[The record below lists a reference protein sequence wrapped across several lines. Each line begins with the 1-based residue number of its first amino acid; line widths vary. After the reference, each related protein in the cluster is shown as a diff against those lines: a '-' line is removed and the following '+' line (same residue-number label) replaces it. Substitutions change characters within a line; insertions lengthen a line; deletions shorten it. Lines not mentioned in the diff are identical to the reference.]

1 MKQSKITALYSRLSR
16 DDESHGDSTSI
27 QTQKSILEDYAA
39 KNGFTNIVHFV
50 DDGWS
55 GGNFERPDW
64 KRMITEVEAGNV
76 ATVISKDLSR
86 VGREYLQTGFYT
98 EVFFREKSVRFIAI
112 ANNVDSNDQ
121 TSSEFAPFLNIMS
134 EWYLRDA
141 SRKVKASHRARGMSG
156 KRLTFNPIYG
166 FVLDPNDKSKWIL
179 DPESAA
185 VVRRIFELT
194 IEGKGPCDIA
204 RIFAG
209 EKIERP
215 TYYQHTRGIV
225 DYSNSHDLTT
235 PYAWSGNSIARMI
248 TKPEYIGHTVNFRT
262 TKESYKD
269 KNSKENSKD
278 DWVIFENTHPAI
290 VDSDT
295 WEAAQRCRETTRRKD
310 SHGEANPLT
319 GLVFCADCG
328 KKLYNHR
335 QPNPKQYI
343 DKRGYT
349 VNRNSK
355 DIYECSTY
363 NLSGRKFDR
372 KCSSHNIRTVV
383 LQVTAHEVIKAACAA
398 VKADTDKFVAQL
410 REKSAIRQEESAK
423 AHKQKIAQGD
433 RRIKELDALIKRIYE
448 DNFSGKLSDK
458 RFAALSE
465 EYETEQ
471 GELEKTLM
479 QLQAELNAFSADTDR
494 TERFIGIV
502 NKYTDLSELTPA
514 MIVEFIEKIV
524 VHAPDK
530 SSGERTQKVDIYLN
544 NIGMF
549 ELPAPELTPEEIVAE
564 ETARRK
570 RERCREAQRRYATRK
585 KEQER
590 LEQEK
595 LAKRK
600 EAIAKKTLQ
609 SITEPNEVL
618 AIAQ

>member
-16 DDESHGDSTSI
+16 DDENIGESGSI
-27 QTQKSILEDYAA
+27 QTQKAILEEYAA
-39 KNGFTNIVHFV
+39 KNGFANIVHFA
-50 DDGWS
+50 DDGWT

-64 KRMITEVEAGNV
+64 KRLIAEIENGNV

-98 EVFFREKSVRFIAI
+98 EVFFREKGVRFIAI
-112 ANNVDSNDQ
+112 ANNIDSKDQ
-121 TSSEFAPFLNIMS
+121 SSSEFAPFLNIMS

-166 FVLDPNDKSKWIL
+166 YVLDPNDKSKWII
-179 DPESAA
+179 DPESAE
-185 VVRRIFELT
+185 VVQRIFQLT

-204 RIFAG
+204 RIFA
-209 EKIERP
+209 ESKVERP

-225 DYSNSHDLTT
+225 NYENSHDLTT

-269 KNSKENSKD
+269 KTSKENPKEE
-278 DWVIFENTHPAI
+278 WAIFENTHPAI
-290 VDSDT
+290 VDSET
-295 WEAAQRCRETTRRKD
+295 WETAQRCRETVRRRD
-310 SHGEANPLT
+310 NHGEANPLT

-328 KKLYNHR
+328 AKLYNHR

-349 VNRNSK
+349 VNRNGK

-363 NLSGRKFDR
+363 NLTGRKFDR
-372 KCSSHNIRTVV
+372 KCTSHYIRTAVIQ
-383 LQVTAHEVIKAACAA
+383 LTALEAIKSACGA
-398 VKADTDKFVAQL
+398 VKTNEEEFITQL
-410 REKSAIRQEESAK
+410 REESAIRKKESAK
-423 AHKQKIAQGD
+423 AHKQRISQGQK
-433 RRIKELDALIKRIYE
+433 RIKELDLIIKRIFE

-471 GELEKTLM
+471 SELEQSISK
-479 QLQAELNAFSADTDR
+479 LQSELDSFTADTDR
-494 TERFIGIV
+494 TERFIHIV

-514 MIVEFIEKIV
+514 MITEFIDKIV
-524 VHAPDK
+524 VHEPDK
-530 SSGERTQKVDIYLN
+530 STGERTQKIDIFLN
-544 NIGMF
+544 FIGKV
-549 ELPAPELTPEEIVAE
+549 EIPEPELTPQQIVDA
-564 ETARRK
+564 ETARKK
-570 RERCREAQRRYATRK
+570 RERCREAQRRYAIRK
-585 KEQER
+585 KEREQLEQQ
-590 LEQEK
+590 EQEK
-595 LAKRK
+595 ISKTKGAKTKR
-600 EAIAKKTLQ
+600 T
-609 SITEPNEVL
+609 L

>member
-27 QTQKSILEDYAA
+27 KTQKSILEDFAT
-39 KNGFTNIVHFV
+39 KNGFTNIAHFV

-64 KRMITEVEAGNV
+64 KRMIEEIELGNV

-86 VGREYLQTGFYT
+86 VGRDYLQTGFYT
-98 EVFFREKSVRFIAI
+98 EVYFREKGVRFIAI
-112 ANNVDSNDQ
+112 ANNVDSHDKA
-121 TSSEFAPFLNIMS
+121 SAEFAPFLNIMS

-141 SRKVKASHRARGMSG
+141 SRKVKASHRARGMNG

-166 FVLDPNDKSKWIL
+166 YILDPNDKSKWLL
-179 DPESAA
+179 DLEAAA

-194 IEGKGPCDIA
+194 IEGKGPGDIA
-204 RIFAG
+204 RIFAN

-215 TYYQHTRGIV
+215 TYYLHTRGIV
-225 DYSNSHDLTT
+225 NYSNSHDLTT
-235 PYAWSGNSIARMI
+235 PYAWNGNSIARMI
-248 TKPEYIGHTVNFRT
+248 TKPEYMGHTVNFRT
-262 TKESYKD
+262 SMESYKD
-269 KNSKENSKD
+269 KRSKD
-278 DWVIFENTHPAI
+278 NPKEEWAIFENTHPAI

-295 WEAAQRCRETTRRKD
+295 WEAAQRCRETVRRKD

-328 KKLYNHR
+328 QRLYNHR
-335 QPNPKQYI
+335 QPHPKQYI

-349 VNRNSK
+349 VNRNGK

-363 NLSGRKFDR
+363 NLTSRKFDR
-372 KCSSHNIRTVV
+372 KCTSHYIRTAV
-383 LQVTAHEVIKAACAA
+383 LQVTAHEVIKAACNAA
-398 VKADTDKFVAQL
+398 KANEAKFVERL
-410 REKSAIRQEESAK
+410 RENSAIRQEESAK
-423 AHKQKIAQGD
+423 AHKQKIAQGE

-471 GELEKTLM
+471 YELEQSLSK
-479 QLQAELNAFSADTDR
+479 LQSELNAFTADTDR
-494 TERFIGIV
+494 TERFINIV

-514 MIVEFIEKIV
+514 MITEFIEKII
-524 VHAPDK
+524 VHEADK
-530 SSGERTQKVDIYLN
+530 STGERTQKVDIYLN

-549 ELPAPELTPEEIVAE
+549 ELPAPELTPEQIVAE

-570 RERCREAQRRYATRK
+570 RERCREAQRRYAARK
-585 KEQER
+585 KDR
-590 LEQEK
+590 AFMNK
-595 LAKRK
+595 PR
-600 EAIAKKTLQ
+600 
-609 SITEPNEVL
+609 
-618 AIAQ
+618 